1 MKLDFPGMPRVG
13 VNGLFTQAAL
23 RAHHSAHL
31 MNLIVDLGGEPGT
44 TPNQFDLPADPRGMI
59 TCNMKME
66 AEDVANHLPHA
77 QLVDELEL
85 PELTMKL
92 EKMAA
97 EKATC

>member
-1 MKLDFPGMPRVG
+1 
-13 VNGLFTQAAL
+13 
-23 RAHHSAHL
+23 
-31 MNLIVDLGGEPGT
+31 
-44 TPNQFDLPADPRGMI
+44 
-59 TCNMKME
+59 
-66 AEDVANHLPHA
+66 VANHLPHA